1 MLIVEM
7 MTMLLQL
14 FFDHQCISI
23 PEIIDWYLNE
33 NSIDEFIGKNFD
45 KKWAQ
50 PFLNRHGYQIEST
63 STLSQ
68 ILINSFLDLSEV
80 RIYLC
85 QATDP
90 FSWSFVAFRTVDNKL

>member
-33 NSIDEFIGKNFD
+33 NSIDEFIGKNLD
-45 KKWAQ
+45 KKWAE
-50 PFLNRHGYQIEST
+50 PFLNLHGYQIEST
-63 STLSQ
+63 SMLSY
-68 ILINSFLDLSEV
+68 ILINSFLDLSK
-80 RIYLC
+80 
-85 QATDP
+85 
-90 FSWSFVAFRTVDNKL
+90 FK